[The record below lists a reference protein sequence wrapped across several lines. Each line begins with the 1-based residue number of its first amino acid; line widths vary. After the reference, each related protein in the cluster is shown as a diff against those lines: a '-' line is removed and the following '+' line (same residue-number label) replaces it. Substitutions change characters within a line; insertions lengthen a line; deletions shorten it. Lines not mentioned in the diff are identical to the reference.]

1 MLISLKALRRDRGGL
16 QFLGSFM
23 RAIFYIDGF
32 NLYRSRLKR
41 NRGYRWLN
49 LLTLAR
55 RLVAD
60 EETVARVNFYTAYVS
75 GRVDADAVGKQQAYL
90 AALKTVPEIH
100 IESGNFVISDRWV
113 RLVHPPAARPDGC
126 PWPEPHPHF
135 VRASIPQE
143 KGSDV
148 KLGVHLVRDS
158 FQDAY
163 DVAYVLTNDSDLEE
177 PIRIATQELEKR
189 VVIVP
194 PILPRSPQT
203 PVPAPS
209 LRRVASDVCF
219 IHDEDLLEAQFP
231 DEVVRE
237 RRSTL
242 IRPPGWSLTRS
253 DD

>member
-60 EETVARVNFYTAYVS
+60 EETVARVN
-75 GRVDADAVGKQQAYL
+75 L
-90 AALKTVPEIH
+90 
-100 IESGNFVISDRWV
+100 
-113 RLVHPPAARPDGC
+113 
-126 PWPEPHPHF
+126 
-135 VRASIPQE
+135 
-143 KGSDV
+143 
-148 KLGVHLVRDS
+148 
-158 FQDAY
+158 
-163 DVAYVLTNDSDLEE
+163 
-177 PIRIATQELEKR
+177 
-189 VVIVP
+189 
-194 PILPRSPQT
+194 
-203 PVPAPS
+203 
-209 LRRVASDVCF
+209 
-219 IHDEDLLEAQFP
+219 
-231 DEVVRE
+231 